1 MKAKLNLLANQENR
15 LFIEFSQITVDIIT
29 RCT

>member
-15 LFIEFSQITVDIIT
+15 LFIEFSQITVDIIK